1 MANVNIFFEKYK
13 KEILIGLGVALISWA
28 IWQIFFRSEKPTIA
42 FYHWKTTLDLT
53 DDEEKLLLKNKTN
66 PLYIRL
72 MDLVWDEDKQFAIP
86 TAQLQVRRPIPTDIA
101 IAPVLFITNEVFE
114 KTPSEQ
120 IENIAER
127 VIDRIHDKLYNNDG
141 ESPLIKELQVD
152 CDWTVTTKDKY
163 FAFLKHL
170 NTGFSFPIT
179 ATIRLH
185 QVKFFEKTG
194 VPPVKRGMLMFYN
207 MGDLGEA
214 KTQNSILDLE
224 TAKSYM
230 TNFDKYPLSLDV
242 ALPLFEWGV
251 VRRDGKVVNL
261 LNALTLNDL
270 SDSLTFKKLDKGLYR
285 VEESSYLKSYYCY
298 EGDEIRLESASPEQL
313 KEAAKLLAKYL
324 KKEQRKICFYHLD
337 SDILLRFPPEILDD
351 LVKIF

>member
-1 MANVNIFFEKYK
+1 
-13 KEILIGLGVALISWA
+13 
-28 IWQIFFRSEKPTIA
+28 
-42 FYHWKTTLDLT
+42 
-53 DDEEKLLLKNKTN
+53 
-66 PLYIRL
+66 

-86 TAQLQVRRPIPTDIA
+86 TAQLQIRRPLPTEIPIV
-101 IAPVLFITNEVFE
+101 PVLFITNEVFE

-127 VIDRIHDKLYNNDG
+127 IAERISDKIYNVDG
-141 ESPLIKELQVD
+141 EPPIIKELQID
-152 CDWTVTTKDKY
+152 CDWTVATKDKY
-163 FAFLKHL
+163 FSFLEIL
-170 NTGFSFPIT
+170 NTSFSFPIS

-207 MGDLGEA
+207 MGDLSDA

-230 TNFDKYPLSLDV
+230 VNFDKYPLPLDV

-261 LNALTLNDL
+261 LSALTINDL
-270 SDSLTFKKLDKGLYR
+270 EDVLTYEKIDTNLYR
-285 VEESSYLKSYYCY
+285 VKESSYLKSYYCY

-313 KEAAKLLAKYL
+313 KAAAQLLAKYL
-324 KKEQRKICFYHLD
+324 KNEERKICFYHLD
-337 SDILLRFPPEILDD
+337 KDILQRFTPEILEDI
-351 LVKIF
+351 LKIF